1 MTDTAAMFDSLPP
14 GPTANGYAVGPAPN
28 EFTWHHIAPIRDDAP
43 EPPPLKGSQRW
54 WYRDAEGR
62 SLFAVDRYEPRR
74 DGERKQFIP
83 LTLWQNDSGE
93 LVWKQKH
100 PPAKRPL
107 YGLDRLAGR
116 PDAPVLIP
124 EGEKAADI
132 AAELFPDHVV
142 ITSSGG
148 SNAALQT
155 DCSSLAG
162 RVVVI
167 WPDND
172 GPGRKYAADVARLA
186 TTAGAASVRIV
197 EVPEQWPEGW
207 DLADALPD
215 GVTLE
220 TLRRLL
226 EDASDRTAPPS
237 GPDMSIVRR
246 AVTPAPNL
254 DISVFGPLATWIA
267 HAAESKSAPVDYV
280 AMPLLGSAAGAI
292 GAARWVSP
300 WPGWGEP
307 AILWV
312 KLVGLPS
319 AGKSPA
325 MDAVREP
332 LAAVERDAAASWP
345 ETRRSHET
353 AQMAAEAHREQW
365 ESAARAAVKDGRPA
379 PPKPLDADEPEAPQM
394 PRIVITDAT
403 IEATACILAGNPRG
417 LVLWRDECSAWL
429 GNLGKYGDGDRA
441 FWLEAYGGRSYIVD
455 RKKHPEPLRIEHV
468 AVSIVGGIQPDRL
481 ATLLMSGDDDG
492 MAARFLYT
500 WPDSVSPIRPLNRS
514 DGRLITRALGRL
526 HKLEFQHGLEGGR
539 PQPVTLPVE
548 PTALDVFQAWRVQHH
563 AASQSASGLMASSL
577 GKMPGQ
583 ALRLALVLELLW
595 WAAGPDGTAEP
606 RQVSVKALN
615 AALELIDGYFK
626 PMLARVLGEAAQPQ
640 IDRHAAVLA
649 RAILSHRADRI
660 NARQVRRDWRLPGL
674 REGPAVAAA
683 IGALEEAGWLVP
695 AGGRDGGS
703 AGRQRSDFMV
713 DPRVHGRQ
721 GLIV

>member
-28 EFTWHHIAPIRDDAP
+28 EPTWHHVAPIPDDAP
-43 EPPPLKGSQRW
+43 EPPPLRGSQRW
-54 WYRDAEGR
+54 WYHDAEGR
-62 SLFAVDRYEPRR
+62 RLYAIDRHEPRPE
-74 DGERKQFIP
+74 ERKQFFP
-83 LTLWQNDSGE
+83 LTLWRSESGE
-93 LVWKQKH
+93 LIWRQKQH
-100 PPAKRPL
+100 PTPRPL
-107 YGLDRLAGR
+107 YGLDQLASR
-116 PDAPVLIP
+116 PDAIMLQV
-124 EGEKAADI
+124 EGEKTADA
-132 AAELFPDHVV
+132 AAELFPDYVV

-148 SNAALQT
+148 SGAA
-155 DCSSLAG
+155 DKSDWSPLAN
-162 RVVVI
+162 RQVAF
-167 WPDND
+167 WPDHD
-172 GPGRKYAADVARLA
+172 TAGKTYAANVGRLA
-186 TTAGAASVRIV
+186 ADAGAASVRV
-197 EVPEQWPEGW
+197 VRVPGNWPEGW
-207 DLADALPD
+207 DLADQPPV
-215 GVTLE
+215 GVMLE
-220 TLRRLL
+220 TLRQML
-226 EDASDRTAPPS
+226 EGASDQAVAPS

-246 AVTPAPNL
+246 AVTPAPTL

-280 AMPLLGSAAGAI
+280 AMPLLAGAAGAI
-292 GAARWVSP
+292 GVTRWVSP

-319 AGKSPA
+319 ASKSPA

-332 LAAVERDAAASWP
+332 LAAVERDAAEGWP
-345 ETRRSHET
+345 ETRRAHET

-365 ESAARAAVKDGRPA
+365 ESAARAAVKGGRQA
-379 PPKPLDADEPEAPQM
+379 PPKPRDADEPEAPQM

-403 IEATACILAGNPRG
+403 IEATASILSGNPRG

-481 ATLLMSGDDDG
+481 ATLLMNGDDDG

-500 WPDSVSPIRPLNRS
+500 WPDSVRPTRPLNRP
-514 DGRLITRALGRL
+514 DGRLIARALGRL
-526 HKLEFQHGLEGGR
+526 HKLEFQHGPEGGR

-548 PTALDVFQAWRVQHH
+548 QTALDVCQVWREQHH

-595 WAAGPDGTAEP
+595 WAAGPDGTSEP
-606 RQVSVKALN
+606 RQVSIKALN
-615 AALELIDGYFK
+615 AALELIDQYFN

-640 IDRHAAVLA
+640 IDRQAAVLA
-649 RAILSHRADRI
+649 RAILSRRAETI
-660 NARQVRRDWRLPGL
+660 NARQVRREWRLPGL
-674 REGPAVAAA
+674 RESAAVAAA

-703 AGRQRSDFMV
+703 AGRQRSDFAV
-713 DPRVHGRQ
+713 DQRVHGSRA
-721 GLIV
+721 